1 MSEQPKQ
8 LGDYQILSVLGSGGM
23 GRVYKVKN
31 VLTDRVEA
39 MKVLLPD
46 LEGHE
51 EVAARFLREIK
62 VLAGLDHPH
71 IAALRTALTID
82 NQLVMI
88 MEYVEGQSVSAVLDK
103 GPLSVADALTYLDQV
118 L

>member
-8 LGDYQILSVLGSGGM
+8 MGDYQILGVLGSGGM
-23 GRVYKVKN
+23 GRVYKVRN
-31 VLTDRVEA
+31 SITDRVEA

-62 VLAGLDHPH
+62 VLAGLNHPN
-71 IAALRTALTID
+71 IASLHTALTID

-88 MEYVEGQSVSAVLDK
+88 MEYVEGQSLSSVLDR
-103 GPLSVADALTYLDQV
+103 GALGVSDALN
-118 L
+118 